1 MEINPKITI
10 ITAVYNAEDT
20 IEQTIM
26 SVLSQDYPNIEYI
39 IIDGE
44 SSDGTINI
52 IKKYQNDKR
61 LTFVSEQDNGLYDA
75 LNKGV
80 KMATGDYIEIIG
92 ADDALADRNV
102 LSKVVKELKMDT
114 DVFSGMEYGVDE
126 KTCRQ
131 HIVCDNH
138 VARNKNDYQG
148 GMIGHAAM
156 FAKKSLLD
164 KYPFDTTYKIAS
176 DYKFFLQCYYDD
188 TVNFQFSDTLIV
200 YFSLAGMSSNYK
212 KCKIENDRLYKE
224 LGVSFKPKRNIKK
237 VIKGILGYLGIWD
250 IFEVYYRTVFNYVH
264 ANYIWGKHNC
274 KNKVCRWCGRG

>member
-80 KMATGDYIEIIG
+80 KIHCVII
-92 ADDALADRNV
+92 
-102 LSKVVKELKMDT
+102 
-114 DVFSGMEYGVDE
+114 
-126 KTCRQ
+126 
-131 HIVCDNH
+131 I
-138 VARNKNDYQG
+138 
-148 GMIGHAAM
+148 
-156 FAKKSLLD
+156 
-164 KYPFDTTYKIAS
+164 
-176 DYKFFLQCYYDD
+176 
-188 TVNFQFSDTLIV
+188 TL
-200 YFSLAGMSSNYK
+200 
-212 KCKIENDRLYKE
+212 
-224 LGVSFKPKRNIKK
+224 
-237 VIKGILGYLGIWD
+237 
-250 IFEVYYRTVFNYVH
+250 
-264 ANYIWGKHNC
+264 
-274 KNKVCRWCGRG
+274 